1 MNIRK
6 ALFSGVLEWV
16 SLLAFAALIVLTVIQ
31 VLSRYVLKMPV
42 TFTEEMGRFLFI
54 WVSFLGAALVMK
66 NDSHMRLDILKDK
79 LSTRVTTALEL
90 FVYTAIL
97 IFSVVVFSE
106 SFRLIKAT
114 TRQIAPV
121 SRLPMAVVYLV
132 LPISTFFMSLYSVRY
147 MYLAIK
153 NIARDRNDK

>member
-16 SLLAFAALIVLTVIQ
+16 SLLAYAALIVLTVIQ

>member
-54 WVSFLGAALVMK
+54 WVSLLGAALVMK

-79 LSTRVTTALEL
+79 LSPRITTILEF
-90 FVYTAIL
+90 FVFAAIL
-97 IFSVVVFSE
+97 IFSAVVFSE

-153 NIARDRNDK
+153 KMSRDRNNK